1 MMANDN
7 RDQRTQDDEA
17 VDTNHDP
24 KIKVLDRGGHNTSV
38 REERRSSRME
48 WEPRMRRPS
57 EDTYPLEERNIGKI
71 LLEAGKLTHEDVE
84 RVVELQERDGLFFGD
99 AALKLKLVTEQD
111 VQYALSRQFGYPTVF
126 ASEGVFGKDLVAAYK
141 PFDEQA
147 ETFRAIRSQLLH
159 NWLSY
164 DRKVLSIVS
173 PGPREGRTY
182 VAANLAVTF
191 SLLGKQTLLID
202 ADLRAPRQ
210 HEIFGFSR
218 RVGLSPML
226 SGRIKKEELEL
237 LPEVIPFFTRLSV
250 LGAGPVPPNPVELF
264 SGSRFASILDELKR
278 FYDVIIIDAPG
289 GNYRADVQTLAAAAG
304 SALVVMRRDYTKM
317 EAARQLKEWLTN
329 SDVNVVGAVLNE
341 Y

>member
-1 MMANDN
+1 MIAKDN
-7 RDQRTQDDEA
+7 RDQRTQDNEA

-24 KIKVLDRGGHNTSV
+24 KIKVLDRGQGTSV
-38 REERRSSRME
+38 REERRGSRID

-141 PFDEQA
+141 PFEAQA

-159 NWLSY
+159 NWLTY
-164 DRKVLSIVS
+164 DQKVLCIVS

-264 SGSRFASILDELKR
+264 SGPRFASILDELKR
-278 FYDVIIIDAPG
+278 FYDIIIIDSPG
-289 GNYRADVQTLAAAAG
+289 GNYKADVQTLAAAAG
-304 SALVVMRRDYTKM
+304 SALLVMRRDYTKM
-317 EAARQLKEWLTN
+317 EAARHLKQSLIN